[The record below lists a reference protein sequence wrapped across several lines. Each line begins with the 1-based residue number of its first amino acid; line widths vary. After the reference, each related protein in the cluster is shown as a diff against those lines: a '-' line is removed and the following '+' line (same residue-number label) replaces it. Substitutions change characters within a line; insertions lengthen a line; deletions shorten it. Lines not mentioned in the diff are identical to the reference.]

1 MGAWSDR
8 CERGVTGGNV
18 EWLAGTWSGWQ
29 ERGVAGKS
37 VKMMEE
43 R

>member
-1 MGAWSDR
+1 MRMWSDWR
-8 CERGVTGGNV
+8 ERGVTGGNV
-18 EWLAGTWSGWQ
+18 EWLARAWSGRQ
-29 ERGVAGKS
+29 ECGVAGKS